1 MPNITSNL
9 TADIVLS
16 LGIVTLACIA
26 ISQPI
31 SRVKSAK
38 KSLRAAHLFGAR
50 QKKLDQIIGGQK

>member
-9 TADIVLS
+9 TIDISVCLIAFGFA
-16 LGIVTLACIA
+16 LVA

-31 SRVKSAK
+31 SRIKSAK